1 MGIIRKLDMD
11 SILSGVAGGIVGG
24 IIGVVMVWGA
34 IKLYGLLKRHR
45 LL

>member
-1 MGIIRKLDMD
+1 MH

-24 IIGVVMVWGA
+24 IIGIAMVWGA
-34 IKLYGLLKRHR
+34 IRLYGLLKRHG